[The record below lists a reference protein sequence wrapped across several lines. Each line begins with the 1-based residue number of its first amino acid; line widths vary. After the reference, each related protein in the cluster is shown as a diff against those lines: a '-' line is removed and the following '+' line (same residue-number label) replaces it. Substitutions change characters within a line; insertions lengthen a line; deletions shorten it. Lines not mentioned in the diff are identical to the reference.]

1 MASFIEPPQTTDPLE
16 LLRHFQRE
24 AERRETPKTELPK
37 GILERPSEEVD
48 DKSYGV
54 MKFFADWWSGTE
66 NKVAEAR
73 KEVLEGLVNMPM
85 PTLPTPTS
93 EALDATLPGRESE
106 PVIEGVAPDKPS
118 MLTPEAPDLDVDTRS
133 NEALDKSNQ
142 TMSKAIEDVLETVV
156 DSDVSDSTDSADG
169 GAAPS
174 DGKGIMSPKALT
186 DDDMGLPDERG
197 NTEQVLNTQKKL
209 TNLGF
214 DPKGIDGE
222 VGPGTKRALRKFQKA
237 NDLPITGELTSDV
250 IRILDSDKAEAYFD
264 PPKLDA
270 KVDNIP
276 DSEFDVFK
284 EAIAQKES
292 SGRYST
298 YDVDIPKLGIKKGD
312 PLYGGSN
319 KHYLGRYQMGKDALK
334 DVGRGYN
341 KTLNQA
347 FLDNPDLQDKLF
359 KKFTLRNHKALTKTS
374 GIYRDMSI
382 REKLGVLGYAHNQ
395 GVGAAEEWLYTGVSG
410 KDGFGTLGDE
420 YTTLIADAFAN
431 QSSDLAPKTSIRPKA
446 RPTD

>member
-85 PTLPTPTS
+85 PTLPTPAS

-118 MLTPEAPDLDVDTRS
+118 MLKPEVLELEVDTRS

-174 DGKGIMSPKALT
+174 DGKGISSPTEGKSLMA
-186 DDDMGLPDERG
+186 DPRG
-197 NTEQVLNTQKKL
+197 NKRPRARPSNLNL
-209 TNLGF
+209 DAPINVRNNNLG
-214 DPKGIDGE
+214 
-222 VGPGTKRALRKFQKA
+222 
-237 NDLPITGELTSDV
+237 
-250 IRILDSDKAEAYFD
+250 
-264 PPKLDA
+264 
-270 KVDNIP
+270 NIKNIMR
-276 DSEFDVFK
+276 S
-284 EAIAQKES
+284 
-292 SGRYST
+292 
-298 YDVDIPKLGIKKGD
+298 
-312 PLYGGSN
+312 
-319 KHYLGRYQMGKDALK
+319 
-334 DVGRGYN
+334 
-341 KTLNQA
+341 
-347 FLDNPDLQDKLF
+347 
-359 KKFTLRNHKALTKTS
+359 
-374 GIYRDMSI
+374 
-382 REKLGVLGYAHNQ
+382 
-395 GVGAAEEWLYTGVSG
+395 
-410 KDGFGTLGDE
+410 
-420 YTTLIADAFAN
+420 
-431 QSSDLAPKTSIRPKA
+431 
-446 RPTD
+446 

>member
-118 MLTPEAPDLDVDTRS
+118 MLKPEVLELEVDTRS

-174 DGKGIMSPKALT
+174 DGKGISSPTEGESLMA
-186 DDDMGLPDERG
+186 DPRG
-197 NTEQVLNTQKKL
+197 NKRPRARPSNLNLDAPINVRNNNLGNIKNIKRNDWKGQ
-209 TNLGF
+209 TNLGSDETF
-214 DPKGIDGE
+214 AAFSSPELGI
-222 VGPGTKRALRKFQKA
+222 RALKKVIQANINTTSTIEEYVNRYASEPKEKA
-237 NDLPITGELTSDV
+237 YYKENGKLMPHLQNYAIQIAESQGLKNIKKDIPEDVNMLEWIKATAKAEGGADALTYFTDDV
-250 IRILDSDKAEAYFD
+250 IERGL
-264 PPKLDA
+264 KL
-270 KVDNIP
+270 
-276 DSEFDVFK
+276 
-284 EAIAQKES
+284 
-292 SGRYST
+292 
-298 YDVDIPKLGIKKGD
+298 
-312 PLYGGSN
+312 
-319 KHYLGRYQMGKDALK
+319 
-334 DVGRGYN
+334 
-341 KTLNQA
+341 
-347 FLDNPDLQDKLF
+347 
-359 KKFTLRNHKALTKTS
+359 
-374 GIYRDMSI
+374 
-382 REKLGVLGYAHNQ
+382 
-395 GVGAAEEWLYTGVSG
+395 
-410 KDGFGTLGDE
+410 
-420 YTTLIADAFAN
+420 
-431 QSSDLAPKTSIRPKA
+431 
-446 RPTD
+446 

>member
-118 MLTPEAPDLDVDTRS
+118 MLKPEVLELEVDTRS

-174 DGKGIMSPKALT
+174 DGKGIMSREVDSREDAIAAGPEETIPPQIVFLNDSTTNKGSTERDVYQYAYEQGIKGDELQSFMSQVAHESSKFGRIKEAGYLETKVNDSWVERTPAQIAAKLGGSAERKAAFNALANNKT
-186 DDDMGLPDERG
+186 FTEGTKEQKNNMIFDILYDDQYRAADVRLG
-197 NTEQVLNTQKKL
+197 NTEV
-209 TNLGF
+209 G
-214 DPKGIDGE
+214 DGS
-222 VGPGTKRALRKFQKA
+222 KYK
-237 NDLPITGELTSDV
+237 
-250 IRILDSDKAEAYFD
+250 
-264 PPKLDA
+264 
-270 KVDNIP
+270 
-276 DSEFDVFK
+276 
-284 EAIAQKES
+284 
-292 SGRYST
+292 
-298 YDVDIPKLGIKKGD
+298 
-312 PLYGGSN
+312 
-319 KHYLGRYQMGKDALK
+319 
-334 DVGRGYN
+334 GRGYIQLTGRDN
-341 KTLNQA
+341 YKVIGEDIGEDLENNPELM
-347 FLDNPDLQDKLF
+347 LDPEIAKRASVAWWKRNVRSQQPDYTNTTQITRLVNGRLTGLESRKKYF
-359 KKFTLRNHKALTKTS
+359 KRYGEKPTAPQVSLRPS
-374 GIYRDMSI
+374 
-382 REKLGVLGYAHNQ
+382 
-395 GVGAAEEWLYTGVSG
+395 
-410 KDGFGTLGDE
+410 
-420 YTTLIADAFAN
+420 
-431 QSSDLAPKTSIRPKA
+431 A
-446 RPTD
+446 RPDTRVASN